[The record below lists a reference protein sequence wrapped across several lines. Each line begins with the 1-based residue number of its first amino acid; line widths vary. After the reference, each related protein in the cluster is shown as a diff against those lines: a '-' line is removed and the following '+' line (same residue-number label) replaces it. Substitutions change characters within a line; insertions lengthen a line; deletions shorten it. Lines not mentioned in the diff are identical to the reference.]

1 MTKLKQE
8 QGTRHKHNTL
18 GAAATDLLQYLQYIF
33 SIYHTAIK
41 QSHITQQKPI
51 TMASS
56 TQAASTAYL
65 PSQNPQRIQSL
76 KAFLASDQIVTI
88 IPSFP
93 FEDPLDFLITQE
105 SIGPFQA
112 GIETP
117 APLWLALY
125 LRKRNLCR
133 LKCPSWMEVD
143 NLKNVLKH
151 ERDPKIN
158 SFSTDLP
165 FRYAEVSRA
174 VLQACGAGRSAAHA
188 SGGMGGNEEVPQ
200 AEVVR
205 VLLEDI
211 SMVRMDKIRRNVH
224 TLSAQTMA
232 VSLEKPMPVLDV
244 TGIGAVEMAAI
255 KPFLEG
261 AFEDHLKLV
270 RTGTGNKVEKPGR
283 RVLTSVR
290 ARRRR
295 NKNIGSNEEDESGTG
310 NDVMQGVGEEE
321 NDGDMHSEN
330 TNGDGM
336 ADGEN
341 DDEDEEP
348 SVSKSNLRR
357 YRS

>member
-1 MTKLKQE
+1 
-8 QGTRHKHNTL
+8 
-18 GAAATDLLQYLQYIF
+18 
-33 SIYHTAIK
+33 
-41 QSHITQQKPI
+41 
-51 TMASS
+51 
-56 TQAASTAYL
+56 
-65 PSQNPQRIQSL
+65 
-76 KAFLASDQIVTI
+76 
-88 IPSFP
+88 
-93 FEDPLDFLITQE
+93 
-105 SIGPFQA
+105 
-112 GIETP
+112 
-117 APLWLALY
+117 
-125 LRKRNLCR
+125 
-133 LKCPSWMEVD
+133 MEVE
-143 NLKNVLKH
+143 NLIKVLKH

-165 FRYAEVSRA
+165 FRYAEISRA

-270 RTGTGNKVEKPGR
+270 RTGTGTGNKVENSGR

-290 ARRRR
+290 ARRIR
-295 NKNIGSNEEDESGTG
+295 NKNIGSNEEDITNSGAG
-310 NDVMQGVGEEE
+310 NDDMQDVGEEE
-321 NDGDMHSEN
+321 NDGDMYGEN
-330 TNGDGM
+330 TNGDDM
-336 ADGEN
+336 VDGDN

-348 SVSKSNLRR
+348 AVAKSNLRR